1 MELGNN
7 MVKMKWKYRLAF
19 ALTSAI
25 FYTLILW
32 LFDFLTD
39 SNWYTTKSLLLQG
52 VLFGIFFGIG
62 FPYMNEKFG
71 GKVFRTLG
79 QNITP
84 DLDDDE
90 KVEVEGPANLFR
102 GIEGVGGKLFLTNTQ
117 IIFKSHKFNVQ
128 GGQIAILYQD
138 IADVQKRKTAKFIDN
153 GLRIITENDKQY
165 DLVVNER
172 DVWYDQLNE
181 RLSS

>member
-1 MELGNN
+1 
-7 MVKMKWKYRLAF
+7 MKWQYRLIF
-19 ALTSAI
+19 AVCAGV
-25 FYTLILW
+25 FYGLILW
-32 LFDFLTD
+32 LMNYSTD
-39 SNWYTTKSLLLQG
+39 GEMYSTNG
-52 VLFGIFFGIG
+52 ILFQAVFFGLFFGIG
-62 FPYMNEKFG
+62 FPYLNEKLG

-102 GIEGVGGKLFLTNTQ
+102 GIEGVGGKLFLTNTHL
-117 IIFKSHKFNVQ
+117 IFKSHKFNVQ
-128 GGQIAILYQD
+128 GGQTAISYQD

-153 GLRIITENDKQY
+153 GLRIVTKNDKQY

-172 DVWYDQLNE
+172 SVWYDQLKE